1 MVAAGADVEEPRGET
16 RSMPLHWAAVHGH
29 LEVILAPPHELCVEK
44 WVEKTTTQKLVKLQW
59 CVPLLPCSIHVKQQA
74 RQACTG
80 NASGRGTHRV
90 AVHPSRGLP
99 TIAFGISAGRSSPP
113 RSTYPPR
120 HLPHPSRVVYVQ
132 SNGELQHSSPLRG
145 VACTGLTTQHPVDA
159 RRGGR
164 RRPYACCTALLH
176 LRWSVV
182 RYAPAGRTE
191 PMQLKRVLGGYDVRD
206 GGRG

>member
-1 MVAAGADVEEPRGET
+1 VAAGADVEEPRGET

-145 VACTGLTTQHPVDA
+145 VACTGLTTRTPRGCA
-159 RRGGR
+159 PRREAAAVRMLYGPAAPPLVR
-164 RRPYACCTALLH
+164 RTLRPSGKNRSNAAKTL
-176 LRWSVV
+176 
-182 RYAPAGRTE
+182 
-191 PMQLKRVLGGYDVRD
+191 
-206 GGRG
+206 